1 MRAESFSHKGW
12 AALTQGT
19 YQLEAAS
26 LPWLPQAGIE
36 GFWQQFAQASLAWL
50 AQQGVPPRDAVV
62 LLPFA
67 QHLGMAR
74 RAFAHQCVWPPRL
87 ETTRSLASALGPQP
101 LAVPGQLSGNDA
113 VDALAAAERL
123 GRAGLLVGADARS
136 QRVRAQRLLALA
148 LALRRAADAISP
160 AQRAGYWL
168 HAARELAGQG
178 AEPLEA
184 ALAQEACRWAQ
195 AGPEPATDALFAHPV
210 RAWVVLEVG
219 RPDALARALV
229 QGRGDALC
237 LTLAAPDVVPQP
249 AWRQATLPDVAALAQ
264 ATAAQVLAAVERAE
278 TPVLLPATDRALV
291 RRVLALLAPH
301 GLQVT
306 DETGSSLATLAPA
319 AALRHLVRSAI
330 QGGMDDTL
338 AWAKSPLAPT
348 GLDDVSQLETWAR
361 RHHHTQWQ
369 GDIPVQAP
377 GLSWRRMSQAVAPLR
392 DGPARRPLSDWLLA
406 LRDVLL
412 RCDALAGERWPT
424 SVDQAQWRTLC
435 EALWLTR
442 SPWPGSALAHTLGT
456 GLTADQW
463 LVWLDDALQAPAP
476 SPVSAQAAQ
485 VVVTPLARAILRPFG
500 HCVVAGCDSARW
512 ALGQV
517 MPALVNEA
525 TAIALHLPDRASA
538 QEAQWQA
545 LLQLLRLPRVTWLQA
560 AQEDGVPLE
569 WASPLLRL
577 RALWGGADLP
587 PASEARVADQ
597 PAPRPLTRQAQATPG
612 WIPARLSASQVEAL
626 RDCPYRFF
634 GRVCLGL
641 GQFEEIDLDP
651 DARDTGR
658 WLHAV
663 LEHVH
668 KLGDPAQHWD
678 AACEAVL
685 AEQGLAAGADAPFR
699 ALLQRWGPAYL
710 AWWAAQA
717 GTRVLATEL
726 RLTEHPWS
734 QDPLLDKVA
743 WTGVIDR
750 LDAGLNGE
758 RRLLDFKAGSSSA
771 VVEKLKDDTQLPF
784 YAVLLALQGDPAD
797 SAAYIAYDSKTQG
810 LRDFSS
816 KALTER
822 AEALRMGL
830 AEDLRA
836 LHAGEPLRALGE
848 GRACEHCDMRGL
860 CRRDDWQA

>member
-1 MRAESFSHKGW
+1 M
-12 AALTQGT
+12 
-19 YQLEAAS
+19 
-26 LPWLPQAGIE
+26 PWLPQAGVE
-36 GFWQQFAQASLAWL
+36 AFWQQFAQASLAWL
-50 AQQGVPPRDAVV
+50 AQRQVPPRDAVV

-74 RAFAHQCVWPPRL
+74 RAFAQQCPWPPRL

-101 LAVPGQLSGNDA
+101 LAMPGQLSGNDA

-123 GRAGLLVGADARS
+123 GRAGLLAGADARS
-136 QRVRAQRLLALA
+136 QRVRAQRLLDLA
-148 LALRRAADAISP
+148 LALRRAADAQVP
-160 AQRAGYWL
+160 AQRAGYWVQ
-168 HAARELAGQG
+168 AARELAGQG

-184 ALAQEACRWAQ
+184 ALTQEACCWAQ

-210 RAWVVLEVG
+210 RAWVILEAG
-219 RPDALARALV
+219 RPDALARAVV
-229 QGRGDALC
+229 QGRGLALC
-237 LTLAAPDVVPQP
+237 LTLAAPDAVPQP
-249 AWRQATLPDVAALAQ
+249 AWCQATLPDAAALAQ
-264 ATAAQVLAAVERAE
+264 ATAAQVLAAVARGE

-301 GLQVT
+301 ALQVA

-319 AALRHLVRSAI
+319 AALRHLVSAAL
-330 QGGMDDTL
+330 QGGMDDAL

-348 GLDDVSQLETWAR
+348 GLDDAPQLEAWAR
-361 RHHHTQWQ
+361 RHRHAQWR
-369 GDIPVQAP
+369 GAAPARAP
-377 GLSWRRMSQAVAPLR
+377 GLSWRRMAHAVAPLR
-392 DGPARRPLSDWLLA
+392 DGPGRRPLGDWLSA

-412 RCDALAGERWPT
+412 RCEALAAERWPLPA
-424 SVDQAQWRTLC
+424 DQVHWRALC

-442 SPWPGSALAHTLGT
+442 SPWPGSALAHTLGASL
-456 GLTADQW
+456 GASDW
-463 LVWLDDALQAPAP
+463 MAWLDEALQAPAP
-476 SPVSAQAAQ
+476 SPVSAHAAQ
-485 VVVTPLARAILRPFG
+485 LVVTPLARALLRPFG
-500 HCVVAGCDSARW
+500 HCVVAGCDPARW

-525 TAIALHLPDRASA
+525 TALALHLPDRASA

-577 RALWGGADLP
+577 RALWGGTDLP
-587 PASEARVADQ
+587 LAPEARAPAQ
-597 PAPRPLTRQAQATPG
+597 PAPRLLPRQAQATPG
-612 WIPARLSASQVEAL
+612 WLPARLSASQVEAL
-626 RDCPYRFF
+626 RECPYRFF
-634 GRVCLGL
+634 GRVRLGL
-641 GQFEEIDLDP
+641 GQAEEIDLDP
-651 DARDTGR
+651 DARDSGR

-663 LEHVH
+663 LERVH
-668 KLGDPAQHWD
+668 QLGDPAQHWD
-678 AACEAVL
+678 TACAEVL

-717 GTRVLATEL
+717 ETQVLATEL
-726 RLTEHPWS
+726 RLTERPWA
-734 QDPLLDKVA
+734 QDPLLAEVA

-750 LDAGLNGE
+750 LDAGPNGE
-758 RRLLDFKAGSSSA
+758 RRLLDFKAGSSSG
-771 VVEKLKDDTQLPF
+771 VLEKLKDDTQLPF

-797 SAAYIAYDSKTQG
+797 NAAYIAYESKTQG
-810 LRDFSS
+810 LKDFSS

-822 AEALRMGL
+822 AETLRLGL
-830 AEDLRA
+830 ADDLHA

-860 CRRDDWQA
+860 CRREDWQA